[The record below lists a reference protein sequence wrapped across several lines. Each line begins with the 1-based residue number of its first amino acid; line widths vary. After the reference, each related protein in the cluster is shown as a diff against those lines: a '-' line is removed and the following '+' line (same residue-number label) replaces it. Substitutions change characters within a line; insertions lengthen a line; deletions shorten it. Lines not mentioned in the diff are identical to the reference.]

1 MRTSSISSSSH
12 KSSRSDSY
20 QKSYELSKKK
30 LLSAMVLMTQDRIAE
45 ERSKS
50 KSIGASRGTDSFW
63 TELETM
69 LSRHESQMEKL
80 AQQAIEVRSTLSS
93 QRKIANDAHQRRM
106 AEANAELEDLNKQI
120 ANYATQIEK
129 NEAEALT
136 AKENELNEEISETN
150 NEIEQLTKR
159 IAHMRKSGK
168 QLKERL
174 EQSRAEAAAVADDL
188 KERKKRSQKRA
199 AEVSQE
205 IKETLKKISELD
217 EELSA
222 LETKEMACTAL
233 YARLKEDLPLA
244 QRIFG
249 KY

>member
-1 MRTSSISSSSH
+1 MRSPNSGSSR

-20 QKSYELSKKK
+20 QKSYEQSKKK
-30 LLSAMVLMTQDRIAE
+30 LLSAMVLMTQDQISE

-50 KSIGASRGTDSFW
+50 RSAGASRGADSFW

-69 LSRHESQMEKL
+69 LTRHESQMEKL
-80 AQQAIEVRSTLSS
+80 AQQAIEVRSSLSA

-120 ANYATQIEK
+120 ASYSAQIER
-129 NEAEALT
+129 NEADALA
-136 AKENELNEEISETN
+136 AKENELHDEIAETN
-150 NEIEQLTKR
+150 SEIEQLTKK
-159 IAHMRKSGK
+159 IALMRKSGK

-174 EQSRAEAAAVADDL
+174 EQARAEASAVADDL
-188 KERKKRSQKRA
+188 KERKRRSQKRA
-199 AEVSQE
+199 IEVNQE
-205 IKETLKKISELD
+205 IKDTLKKINDLD

>member
-1 MRTSSISSSSH
+1 
-12 KSSRSDSY
+12 
-20 QKSYELSKKK
+20 
-30 LLSAMVLMTQDRIAE
+30 MVLMTQDQISE

-50 KSIGASRGTDSFW
+50 RSAGASRGADSFW

-69 LSRHESQMEKL
+69 LTRHENQMEKL
-80 AQQAIEVRSTLSS
+80 AQQAIEVRSSLSA

-120 ANYATQIEK
+120 ASYSAQIER
-129 NEAEALT
+129 NEADALA
-136 AKENELNEEISETN
+136 AKENELHDEIAETN
-150 NEIEQLTKR
+150 SEIEQLTKK
-159 IAHMRKSGK
+159 IAVMRKSGK

-174 EQSRAEAAAVADDL
+174 EQSRAEASAVADDL
-188 KERKKRSQKRA
+188 KERKRRSQKRQI
-199 AEVSQE
+199 EVNQE
-205 IKETLKKISELD
+205 IKDTLKKINDLD

>member
-1 MRTSSISSSSH
+1 
-12 KSSRSDSY
+12 
-20 QKSYELSKKK
+20 
-30 LLSAMVLMTQDRIAE
+30 
-45 ERSKS
+45 
-50 KSIGASRGTDSFW
+50 
-63 TELETM
+63 M
-69 LSRHESQMEKL
+69 LTRHENQMEKL
-80 AQQAIEVRSTLSS
+80 AQQAIEVRSSLSA

-120 ANYATQIEK
+120 ASYSAQIER
-129 NEAEALT
+129 NEADALA
-136 AKENELNEEISETN
+136 AKENELHDEIAETN
-150 NEIEQLTKR
+150 SEIEQLTKK
-159 IAHMRKSGK
+159 IALMRKSGK

-174 EQSRAEAAAVADDL
+174 EQSRAEASAVADDL
-188 KERKKRSQKRA
+188 KERKRRSQKRQI
-199 AEVSQE
+199 EVNQE
-205 IKETLKKISELD
+205 IKDTLKKINDLD